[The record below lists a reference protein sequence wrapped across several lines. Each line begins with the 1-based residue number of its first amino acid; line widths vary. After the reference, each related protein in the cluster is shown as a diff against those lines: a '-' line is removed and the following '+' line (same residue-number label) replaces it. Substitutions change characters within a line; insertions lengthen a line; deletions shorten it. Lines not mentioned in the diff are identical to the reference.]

1 MRFYVRSLIAFGFS
15 IWSVAALPASPATQV
30 RTFHLDAPLAK
41 VFPLFTAQGERA
53 WALGWEPRIL
63 SGAEERGSA
72 FTTTTHDGNTV
83 TWVVIDYRPAEGRAS
98 YARLVQD
105 SNIGIVDVA
114 CTEVA
119 GGGTDVTVRYTL
131 TALSEAGESF
141 VARFLADPHYT
152 AMIEEWRVATSKA
165 LRLPVAP

>member
-1 MRFYVRSLIAFGFS
+1 M
-15 IWSVAALPASPATQV
+15 
-30 RTFHLDAPLAK
+30 
-41 VFPLFTAQGERA
+41 
-53 WALGWEPRIL
+53 L

-72 FTTTTHDGNTV
+72 FMTTAHNGSPV
-83 TWVVIDYRPAEGRAS
+83 TWIVIDYRPAEGRAS

-119 GGGTDVTVRYTL
+119 SGGTDISVRYTL
-131 TALSEAGESF
+131 TAVSEAGESF
-141 VARFLADPHYT
+141 VARFLADQHYT
-152 AMIEEWRVATSKA
+152 TMIEEWRVATSKA